1 MEARARPVRLH
12 PGLAPTLDEIGEV
25 PPGPFVPA
33 RFQHDALAALHDG
46 DVLVS
51 APTGS
56 GKTWIAQEAIRA
68 NLAGTGQTW
77 YTTPLKALSNQKYR
91 QFQRLFGEDRVGLLT
106 GERRIH
112 ARAPIVVGTT
122 EILRNVLY
130 HGSEGIGLI
139 VLDEAHYLGDEERG
153 TAWEEVLMLAG
164 RATRLL
170 LLSASIPNADEIAGW
185 LGELRGRAPR
195 VIIETERPVPLRLL
209 LATGHGAL
217 LPDALASR
225 IRAEE
230 RKRGWL
236 TELVQ
241 QLDLANLL
249 PAILFFPS
257 RKECDVGAREL
268 SALRQPGAEARAEAL
283 ERWESEYP
291 TLRSHAFRHTLIQA
305 GIAPHHAGHLMAW
318 RLAIEDLL
326 DRGLVRAVAATTTLA
341 SGLDVPARTV
351 ALSTLV
357 RNSPDGPV
365 SLTATEFQQMSGRA
379 GRRGRDRVGVIVVP
393 AASRDEA
400 QLGLALAGA
409 EAEPVESAFRPS
421 YTQVLNLLARRTLDD
436 AVTELQRSFAVYQGY
451 AGRRPRLPRR
461 MPAGAITLAAE
472 RMRDGLTAGFLLH
485 GAVLQQLGYLDTK
498 AHLTEAGRW
507 AMRLSH
513 PRLLILAELVRRD
526 QIPKTGP
533 RLAGYAAALG
543 TERPPRGGGGKA
555 RLGSLSHVVDEVT
568 RVEREM
574 GLIPDAVAE
583 EFKVEW
589 HRTRRKLLPSPAER
603 RADAVEAWAA
613 GAEWSKLVA
622 AVESEEGDLQRT
634 ILQAAEIL
642 MQIENLPQPALR
654 ALARA
659 TREAMLRPPVV

>member
-1 MEARARPVRLH
+1 MEVRARPVRLH
-12 PGLAPTLDEIGEV
+12 PGLAPTLAEIGEV
-25 PPGPFVPA
+25 PSGSFVPA
-33 RFQHDALAALHDG
+33 RFQHEALAAIHEG

-68 NLAGTGQTW
+68 NIAGTGQTW

-112 ARAPIVVGTT
+112 AHAPIVVGTT

-130 HGSEGIGLI
+130 SGSEDIGLI
-139 VLDEAHYLGDEERG
+139 VLDEAHYIGDAERG

-164 RATRLL
+164 PATRLL
-170 LLSASIPNADEIAGW
+170 LLSASIPNADELAGW
-185 LGELRGRAPR
+185 LGEVRGRPPR
-195 VIIETERPVPLRLL
+195 VIIETERPVPLRVVLAAADGSLL
-209 LATGHGAL
+209 PESLAT
-217 LPDALASR
+217 R
-225 IRAEE
+225 IRTED

-236 TELVQ
+236 TEMVQ
-241 QLDLANLL
+241 QLDAANLL

-268 SALRQPGAEARAEAL
+268 SALRQAGAEARKEAL
-283 ERWESEYP
+283 ERWETEYP
-291 TLRSHAFRHTLIQA
+291 TLRSHAFRHTVIQA
-305 GIAPHHAGHLMAW
+305 GIASHHAGHLMGW

-326 DRGLVRAVAATTTLA
+326 DKGLIRAVAATTTLA

-365 SLTATEFQQMSGRA
+365 PLTSTEFQQMSGRA

-393 AASRDEA
+393 ASNREEA

-409 EAEPVESAFRPS
+409 EAEPVQSAFRPS
-421 YTQVLNLLARRTLDD
+421 YTQVLNLLARRTLED
-436 AVTELQRSFAVYQGY
+436 ATGELQRSFAVYQGY

-461 MPAGAITLAAE
+461 MPPGAIALAAE
-472 RMRDGLTAGFLLH
+472 RTRDGLTAGFLLH
-485 GAVLQQLGYLDTK
+485 AAVLQQQGYLDNR
-498 AHLTEAGRW
+498 AQLTEAGRW

-513 PRLLILAELVRRD
+513 PRLLILAELVRRE

-533 RLAGYAAALG
+533 RLAAYAAALG
-543 TERPPRGGGGKA
+543 TERPPRAGGGKA
-555 RLGSLSHVVDEVT
+555 RLASLSHIVSEVA

-574 GLIPDAVAE
+574 GLVPDSVVE

-589 HRTRRKLLPSPAER
+589 LRGRRKLLPSPAER
-603 RADAVEAWAA
+603 RADAVEAWA
-613 GAEWSKLVA
+613 GGTEWGRLVA
-622 AVESEEGDLQRT
+622 AAESEEGDLQRS

-659 TREAMLRPPVV
+659 TREALLRPPVV